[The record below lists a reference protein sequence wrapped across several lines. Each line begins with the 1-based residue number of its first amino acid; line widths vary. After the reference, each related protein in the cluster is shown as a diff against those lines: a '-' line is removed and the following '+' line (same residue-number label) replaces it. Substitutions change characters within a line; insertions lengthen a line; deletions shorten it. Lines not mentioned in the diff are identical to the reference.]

1 MNSELLPLQHH
12 VDFWYDSLNDAHRHD
27 MHAYVYE
34 YLDGIEDE
42 DSE

>member
-1 MNSELLPLQHH
+1 MYSELIDLQGY
-12 VDFWYDSLNDAHRHD
+12 VDFWYDGLNDAAWHD

-34 YLDGIEDE
+34 YLDAIQDE